1 MDEEGALACSENRT
15 SLSILEFVFNIFEDD
30 VYDKISVKLKVY
42 QGILPNYIRYEI
54 VFQFKTL
61 NDYNSR
67 VRYKPNIE

>member
-30 VYDKISVKLKVY
+30 EVY

>member
-30 VYDKISVKLKVY
+30 ELKVY

-67 VRYKPNIE
+67 VRYQRNIE

>member
-15 SLSILEFVFNIFEDD
+15 SLSILEFVFNIFEEC
-30 VYDKISVKLKVY
+30 KAAVKLKVY

>member
-15 SLSILEFVFNIFEDD
+15 SLSILEFVFNIFEE
-30 VYDKISVKLKVY
+30 LKVY

>member
-30 VYDKISVKLKVY
+30 EVY

-67 VRYKPNIE
+67 VRYKPHIE

>member
-30 VYDKISVKLKVY
+30 AVELKVY

>member
-15 SLSILEFVFNIFEDD
+15 SLSILEFVFNIFEE
-30 VYDKISVKLKVY
+30 VY

-54 VFQFKTL
+54 VFQFQTL

>member
-15 SLSILEFVFNIFEDD
+15 SLSILEFVFNILEDD
-30 VYDKISVKLKVY
+30 AVKLKVY

-67 VRYKPNIE
+67 VRYYRI